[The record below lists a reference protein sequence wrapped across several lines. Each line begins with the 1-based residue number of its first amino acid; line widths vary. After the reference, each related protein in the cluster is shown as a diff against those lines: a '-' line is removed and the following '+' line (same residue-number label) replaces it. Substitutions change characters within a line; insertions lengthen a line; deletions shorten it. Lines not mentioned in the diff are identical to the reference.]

1 MMKAQPKTA
10 KKMNSVNNAQNA
22 NKGQPSEAQFKMPSK
37 NRAFDNI
44 DLDGMFDEADIDK
57 GDQSAP
63 PLFDDDFAEG
73 EILAG
78 D

>member
-1 MMKAQPKTA
+1 
-10 KKMNSVNNAQNA
+10 
-22 NKGQPSEAQFKMPSK
+22 MPSK